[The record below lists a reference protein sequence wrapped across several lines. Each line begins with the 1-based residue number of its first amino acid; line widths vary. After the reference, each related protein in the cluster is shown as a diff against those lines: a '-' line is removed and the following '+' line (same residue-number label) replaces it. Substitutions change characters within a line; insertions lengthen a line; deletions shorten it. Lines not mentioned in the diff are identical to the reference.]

1 LRLCV
6 NINVPVGIAMLY
18 SVRHTTRFQYTA
30 PIAESV
36 TEVRMQ
42 PRSTDYQQCSIFRL
56 QVRPQARLYTYTD
69 DQQNTVHH
77 FTQPGVHQQLAIV
90 AESEVLVHER
100 PPLPAMLP
108 ADAWDRIDA
117 ALASGEHWDMLA
129 PSEFTAPT
137 ARLAQLA
144 RELGVA
150 RHADPLTALLEIN
163 HKLHR
168 AIAYDAASTNV
179 DSPIDEALEHRRGVC
194 QDYAHIMLA
203 LVRNELRIP
212 CRYVS
217 GYLFHSRADTSADG
231 ASHAWL
237 DVLLPELGWV
247 GFDPTNDMVVGER
260 HIEVAVGR
268 DYSDVPP
275 TRGMYKGNAGSEL
288 AVSVRVRLIQDL
300 VAKDEPFESDGG
312 ETPVYRSTAQQ
323 LHARY
328 AETLAAIQMQQ
339 QQQ

>member
-1 LRLCV
+1 
-6 NINVPVGIAMLY
+6 MLY
-18 SVRHTTRFQYTA
+18 SIRHTTRFQYTA
-30 PIAESV
+30 AIAESV

-56 QVRPQARLYTYTD
+56 QVRPQARLYTYAD

-90 AESEVLVHER
+90 AESEVLVHAR
-100 PPLPAMLP
+100 PPLPAALP
-108 ADAWDRIDA
+108 AAAWDQIDA
-117 ALASGEHWDMLA
+117 ALASGENWDMLV
-129 PSEFTAPT
+129 PSEFTVPT

-144 RELGVA
+144 GELGA
-150 RHADPLTALLEIN
+150 TRYADPLTVLLAIN

-217 GYLFHSRADTSADG
+217 GYLFHTRADTSADG

-247 GFDPTNDMVVGER
+247 GFDPTNDMIVGER

-288 AVSVRVRLIQDL
+288 AVSVRVRLIQDM
-300 VAKDEPFESDGG
+300 VAAAEPFESDGG

-339 QQQ
+339 QQQQ

>member
-1 LRLCV
+1 
-6 NINVPVGIAMLY
+6 MLY
-18 SVRHTTRFQYTA
+18 SLRHTTRFQYTS

-42 PRSTDYQQCSIFRL
+42 PRSTEYQQCSLFRL
-56 QVRPQARLYTYTD
+56 QVRPQARIITYAD
-69 DQQNTVHH
+69 NLQNTVHH

-100 PPLPAMLP
+100 PPLPATLP
-108 ADAWDRIDA
+108 ADAWAQIDA
-117 ALASGEHWDMLA
+117 DLASGEHWDMLA
-129 PSEFTAPT
+129 PSEFTMPT
-137 ARLAQLA
+137 PRLEQFAHELA
-144 RELGVA
+144 VA
-150 RHADPLTALLEIN
+150 RRADPLTVLLALN
-163 HKLHR
+163 HVLHR
-168 AIAYDAASTNV
+168 AIAYDAASTSV

-203 LVRNELRIP
+203 LVRNYLQIP

-217 GYLFHSRADTSADG
+217 GYLFHTRADTSADG

-247 GFDPTNDMVVGER
+247 GFDPTNDTIVGER

-268 DYSDVPP
+268 DYNDVPP

-288 AVSVRVRLIQDL
+288 AVSVRVRLLQDP
-300 VAKDEPFESDGG
+300 VTTAEPFESDSG

-339 QQQ
+339 QQQQ

>member
-1 LRLCV
+1 
-6 NINVPVGIAMLY
+6 MLY
-18 SVRHTTRFQYTA
+18 SIRHTTKFQYTA

-36 TEVRMQ
+36 TEVWMQ

-90 AESEVLVHER
+90 AESEVLVHAR
-100 PPLPAMLP
+100 PPLPAALP
-108 ADAWDRIDA
+108 AAAWDQIDA
-117 ALASGEHWDMLA
+117 ELASGEHWDMLA
-129 PSEFTAPT
+129 PRRIHCAHAPPGPT
-137 ARLAQLA
+137 CPRIRRGAP
-144 RELGVA
+144 
-150 RHADPLTALLEIN
+150 ADPLTVLLEIN

-247 GFDPTNDMVVGER
+247 GFDPTNDMIVGER

-288 AVSVRVRLIQDL
+288 AVSVARRLIQDM
-300 VAKDEPFESDGG
+300 APKTSRSRA
-312 ETPVYRSTAQQ
+312 TAARRRSTA
-323 LHARY
+323 ARHSNCMP
-328 AETLAAIQMQQ
+328 ATRRRWLRSRCSSNSKNVWNTKGTK
-339 QQQ
+339 

>member
-1 LRLCV
+1 
-6 NINVPVGIAMLY
+6 MLY
-18 SVRHTTRFQYTA
+18 SIRHTTRFQYTA

-42 PRSTDYQQCSIFRL
+42 PRSTDYQQCSVFRL
-56 QVRPQARLYTYTD
+56 QVRPQARLYTYAD

-100 PPLPAMLP
+100 PPLPVALP
-108 ADAWDRIDA
+108 AAAWDQIDA
-117 ALASGEHWDMLA
+117 DLASGEHWDMLA
-129 PSEFTAPT
+129 PSEFTVPT
-137 ARLAQLA
+137 ARLTQLA
-144 RELGVA
+144 GELGVT
-150 RHADPLTALLEIN
+150 RSADPLTVLLELN

-247 GFDPTNDMVVGER
+247 GFDPTNDMIVGER

-288 AVSVRVRLIQDL
+288 AVSVRVRLIQDM

-339 QQQ
+339 QQ